1 MTSISILLAL
11 SQRSRASSTSSSA
24 SRLSRKSGGSK
35 SSVVTEGDND
45 SLAAPEDSVPEPEM
59 PLQGLFQIE
68 LASGSEYD
76 DEVFVE
82 QCKENDR

>member
-24 SRLSRKSGGSK
+24 SRLSRKSGASK

-68 LASGSEYD
+68 LASGSED